1 MKPFE
6 LKTLDSPPSTR
17 TVHITLHLL
26 ATMCWVFA
34 YISLGRNCLGECP
47 RSLLEIPVLF
57 MIGFHPGWITAL
69 LRNS

>member
-1 MKPFE
+1 MIADTHQQKA
-6 LKTLDSPPSTR
+6 R
-17 TVHITLHLL
+17 TVSITLHLL

-69 LRNS
+69 LRKPC